1 VDPAVSVP
9 AYTRVY
15 CDNAST
21 SYPKAPGVA
30 EAMAF
35 FLASSPASHS
45 RRGHSAADTGQA
57 LLETVRANL
66 LSVVDAPLGS
76 SAILTL
82 NATDAINLALRGY
95 LSPGA
100 HVLTSGFEHSAVT
113 RTLTALARDSAVTV
127 EVLETRPGQ
136 RLHAADVAASIRPE
150 TALVVLALNNNVTG
164 DRVPG
169 EDLGPWLRRRGITYM
184 LDAAQSVAAVP
195 ASMAELEADIFAFS
209 GHKSLLGPPGVGCL
223 VVAAAV
229 PLRVVRTG
237 GTGRRA
243 DSDAP
248 DPREARDYETGTQ
261 NTVGVAGLKAAL
273 DYLQD
278 HGLAEAM
285 KSKRVLAERFAD
297 AVRAMPG
304 VFMHGALR
312 TERGLAA
319 DHLPTVC
326 LTVPQVPAA
335 EVGAALEEG
344 FGVVTRTG
352 LHCSPWTHRRLGTAP
367 DGAVRFSF
375 GVFQTADDVD
385 HAAGALREIVRS
397 RAFWARR

>member
-1 VDPAVSVP
+1 VDSAVSAS
-9 AYTRVY
+9 AYSRVY

-30 EAMAF
+30 EAMAS

-45 RRGHSAADTGQA
+45 RRGHSRADPGQV
-57 LLETVRANL
+57 LLETVRAGL
-66 LSVVDAPLGS
+66 LSVADAPPES
-76 SAILTL
+76 SAIITL
-82 NATDAINLALRGY
+82 NATDAINLALRGH

-113 RTLTALARDSAVTV
+113 RTLTALSRDSAVTV
-127 EVLETRPGQ
+127 EVLESRPGQ
-136 RLHAADVAASIRPE
+136 RLRAADVAARVRPE

-169 EDLGPWLRRRGITYM
+169 EDLGSWLRRRGITYM
-184 LDAAQSVAAVP
+184 LDAAQSIAAVP
-195 ASMAELEADIFAFS
+195 LSMSELNADIVAFS
-209 GHKSLLGPPGVGCL
+209 CHKSLLGPPGVGCL
-223 VVAAAV
+223 ITTGAV

-248 DPREARDYETGTQ
+248 DPREPRDYETGTQ

-278 HGLAEAM
+278 QGLTEVM
-285 KSKRVLAERFAD
+285 KSKRVLAERFAA
-297 AVRAMPG
+297 AVRGMPG

-312 TERGLAA
+312 TELELPV
-319 DHLPTVC
+319 DHLPTVS
-326 LTVPQVPAA
+326 LTVAQVPAA

-344 FGVVTRTG
+344 FGVITRTG

-367 DGAVRFSF
+367 DGTVRFSF
-375 GVFQTADDVD
+375 GPFQTADDVD
-385 HAAGALREIVRS
+385 HAADALRAVVRS
-397 RAFWARR
+397 RAFWSVR